1 MSELKIVSLRLES
14 DSLKWADKMAFDLN
28 YYSRS
33 DIIRLA
39 IWVGEKVISSR
50 QVPILTKL
58 KWDEECRGASVLL
71 EDVLHAAGV
80 ELENLKRLE

>member
-14 DSLKWADKMAFDLN
+14 DSLQWADKMASDLH

-39 IWVGEKVISSR
+39 IWVGTKVIISSKVSELNVLR
-50 QVPILTKL
+50 WV
-58 KWDEECRGASVLL
+58 EEFKGINVSL
-71 EDVLHAAGV
+71 ENVLHTAGV
-80 ELENLKRLE
+80 ELEDLKRLE

>member
-14 DSLKWADKMAFDLN
+14 DSLKWADKMASDLH

-39 IWVGEKVISSR
+39 IWVGAKVIISSKVSDLNVLR
-50 QVPILTKL
+50 
-58 KWDEECRGASVLL
+58 WEEEFKGVDVSLEHVLRT
-71 EDVLHAAGV
+71 AGV
-80 ELENLKRLE
+80 ELEDLKRME